1 MAPLL
6 SPKHGARNDR
16 PLSGDMHGGDRGCP
30 VTRDGRTRP
39 RQGREGLGP
48 GRVRRT
54 PRGRT
59 ARTRLWALT
68 LDRGVPSPAPGGKVT
83 HSLHGRLCSADAQGE
98 GAAGREG
105 PRPPAR
111 SCAELPW
118 WARSRAQTRLGPQ
131 APGARPGPPRVAGH
145 DNRLGAPGQ
154 AVCPRRLRGAAR
166 KGRQGADTPD
176 CPLQACARI
185 RAGQKGL
192 PGSGVSRGQSRR
204 LSHPRPP
211 PRFLPQRPQEARD
224 SAGSH
229 VQREGE
235 DGGTAEGRHMPCT
248 DPGWWSEAGA
258 PGGLPHATLTSVP
271 GHTHA
276 RPLRG

>member
-1 MAPLL
+1 
-6 SPKHGARNDR
+6 
-16 PLSGDMHGGDRGCP
+16 MHGGDRGCP

-105 PRPPAR
+105 PRPPATSR
-111 SCAELPW
+111 VGEAVPSC
-118 WARSRAQTRLGPQ
+118 RGGR
-131 APGARPGPPRVAGH
+131 APGLRPAWGHRPLERHLGLPVSRGTTTVSGLPAKQCARGGCGGRRGRAGRVRTPGLPPAGVRAHPGGAEGAAGLGSLEGAEQTPFSSSPATAVPSPAAAGSSGQRWSSRPEGGGGRRDGRGPPRALHG
-145 DNRLGAPGQ
+145 
-154 AVCPRRLRGAAR
+154 
-166 KGRQGADTPD
+166 
-176 CPLQACARI
+176 
-185 RAGQKGL
+185 
-192 PGSGVSRGQSRR
+192 
-204 LSHPRPP
+204 
-211 PRFLPQRPQEARD
+211 
-224 SAGSH
+224 
-229 VQREGE
+229 
-235 DGGTAEGRHMPCT
+235 
-248 DPGWWSEAGA
+248 PGWWSEAGA

>member
-105 PRPPAR
+105 PRPPATSHVGEAMP
-111 SCAELPW
+111 SC
-118 WARSRAQTRLGPQ
+118 RGGR
-131 APGARPGPPRVAGH
+131 APGLRPAWGH
-145 DNRLGAPGQ
+145 R
-154 AVCPRRLRGAAR
+154 
-166 KGRQGADTPD
+166 
-176 CPLQACARI
+176 PLERDP
-185 RAGQKGL
+185 GL
-192 PGSGVSRGQSRR
+192 PVSRGTTTVSGLPAKQCARGGCGGRRGRAGRVRTPRTAPCRRARASGRGRRGCRARESRGGR
-204 LSHPRPP
+204 ADAFLILARHHGSFPSGRRKLGTALVLMSRGRGRTQGRQRAATCPARTLGGGQKRGPRG
-211 PRFLPQRPQEARD
+211 
-224 SAGSH
+224 GSH
-229 VQREGE
+229 
-235 DGGTAEGRHMPCT
+235 TP
-248 DPGWWSEAGA
+248 P
-258 PGGLPHATLTSVP
+258 
-271 GHTHA
+271 
-276 RPLRG
+276 